1 MDEFLKFKADP
12 ERAKKLQEESIDR
25 KIADIRK
32 REQTPIIQDSSLSTK
47 DVWKVKGGT
56 DNIDTKQIQKQIS
69 GDDFVKKIANA
80 RAAKAAGKKLL
91 GAIPVV
97 GALASAAMSE
107 DASAAI
113 PLLDEADS
121 VGMSAQEE
129 NAMLNEYNARRD
141 YDMSQARQDAL
152 KAISRK

>member
-1 MDEFLKFKADP
+1 MEDYLKQKIDPNRKA
-12 ERAKKLQEESIDR
+12 RLQEEAIDR
-25 KIADIRK
+25 KISDIRK
-32 REQTPIIQDSSLSTK
+32 REQTPVIQDSSLSTK

-56 DNIDTKQIQKQIS
+56 DKIDTKSIQKQIS
-69 GDDFVKKIANA
+69 GDDFVKKIADA

-91 GAIPVV
+91 GALPLV

-113 PLLDEADS
+113 PLLGDAEG
-121 VGMSAQEE
+121 VGMSAQDE

-152 KAISRK
+152 KAIRRK

>member
-1 MDEFLKFKADP
+1 MEDYLKQKIDPNRKA
-12 ERAKKLQEESIDR
+12 RLQEEAIDR
-25 KIADIRK
+25 KISDIRK
-32 REQTPIIQDSSLSTK
+32 REQTPVIQDSSLSTK

-56 DNIDTKQIQKQIS
+56 DKINTKEIQKQIS

-107 DASAAI
+107 DASAAV
-113 PLLDEADS
+113 PFLGDAEG
-121 VGMSAQEE
+121 VGMSAQDE
-129 NAMLNEYNARRD
+129 NTMLNEYNARRD